1 MEKNKFGAFAI
12 GGATLLLLGAIA
24 LIPFTNC
31 SQNPQ
36 NASTPKTAFLSP
48 QEKSIA
54 LQAQFQGRVSPSFC
68 ESSEAYSC
76 MKKIYSAFIENGESS
91 TQQECAIL
99 SNNLKL
105 CPAVKTFSF
114 NTEAAEENCN
124 NCEESYEYS
133 EYSCHLNIPNSE
145 NVYPIVSTQ
154 NKLEQSLSD
163 LNNFC
168 QKIAENL

>member
-1 MEKNKFGAFAI
+1 
-12 GGATLLLLGAIA
+12 
-24 LIPFTNC
+24 
-31 SQNPQ
+31 
-36 NASTPKTAFLSP
+36 
-48 QEKSIA
+48 
-54 LQAQFQGRVSPSFC
+54 
-68 ESSEAYSC
+68 
-76 MKKIYSAFIENGESS
+76 MKKLSASL
-91 TQQECAIL
+91 IL
-99 SNNLKL
+99 VVVLAYGL
-105 CPAVKTFSF
+105 FSF

-145 NVYPIVSTQ
+145 SVYPIVSTQ